1 MFHVFTVCPTTLKR
15 ICRQHGISRWPSRKI
30 KKVGHSLKKLQVVIE
45 SVHGAESAFQM
56 SSLYTNFPKTIGS
69 DIASSKIS
77 GGTSTINQSE
87 NPSHN
92 TPQNQGALTCPA
104 TSNSP
109 SSSCSQSSS
118 SSLCCSSGA
127 RQSTNSS
134 LPVAIENAA
143 EKSQSGMLKRA
154 YSEAEL
160 SALIKEETK
169 LPYRSISQKLLTET
183 HPLERSASVPKNI
196 KHSSRVGVLRVKAA
210 YGEEKVR
217 FSLKPTCCFQDL
229 VCEVMKR
236 FDLVDMSVVDIKYL
250 DDDSEWVLLTCD
262 ADLEECKDIYKSS
275 RAHSIKLSVHNKQL
289 NKSSLGSTCLL
300 E

>member
-1 MFHVFTVCPTTLKR
+1 M
-15 ICRQHGISRWPSRKI
+15 
-30 KKVGHSLKKLQVVIE
+30 IE
-45 SVHGAESAFQM
+45 SVHGAKSAFQM
-56 SSLYTNFPKTIGS
+56 SSLYTNFPKTIGP
-69 DIASSKIS
+69 DIASSNLS

-87 NPSHN
+87 NPSYN
-92 TPQNQGALTCPA
+92 TPQNQGALTHPA
-104 TSNSP
+104 TGNSP

-143 EKSQSGMLKRA
+143 EKGQSGMLKRA

-169 LPYRSISQKLLTET
+169 LPSMSVSQKLLSET
-183 HPLERSASVPKNI
+183 HTLERSASVPASVPKNI
-196 KHSSRVGVLRVKAA
+196 KHSSRVGALRVKAA

-217 FSLKPTCCFQDL
+217 FSLKPTCCYQDL

-236 FDLVDMSVVDIKYL
+236 FDLEDMSVVDIKYL
-250 DDDSEWVLLTCD
+250 DDDSEWVLLRCD

-289 NKSSLGSTCLL
+289 NKGSLGSTCFL